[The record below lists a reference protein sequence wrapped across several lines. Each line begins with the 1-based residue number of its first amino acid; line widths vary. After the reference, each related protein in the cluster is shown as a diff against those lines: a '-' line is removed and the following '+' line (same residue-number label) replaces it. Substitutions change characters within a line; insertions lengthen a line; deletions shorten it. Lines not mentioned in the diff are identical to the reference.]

1 MTLDLLFMQKIL
13 PDMLT
18 AAWITVRISTLAVLF
33 GVLFGIVLGSLRVV
47 GPRWVQAAIQV
58 LVDFIRGVP
67 PLVPIAFIY
76 FALPR
81 FGITLSEFWTGVV
94 ALTLIAA
101 AYEVEIVRAALES
114 IDKGQREAAAS
125 IGMTEGMAL
134 RLILLPQAARRML
147 PALTNELVNVVKA
160 SSLLSVVAVQEITQV
175 GNALIFEY
183 FVFLEVII
191 EMVLLYLAIT
201 SVLQVLSRFL
211 EARVFVPYGMSN
223 MATVQDIR

>member
-1 MTLDLLFMQKIL
+1 MILDLPFMQKIL
-13 PDMLT
+13 PDMLK
-18 AAWITVRISTLAVLF
+18 AAWITVQISTLAVLF
-33 GVLFGIVLGSLRVV
+33 GVVAGIVLGSLRVI
-47 GPRWVQAAIQV
+47 GPRWVRWAIQG

-81 FGITLSEFWTGVV
+81 FGLTLSEFWTGVV

-114 IDKGQREAAAS
+114 IDKGQREAAAA
-125 IGMTEGMAL
+125 IGMTESMAL

-183 FVFLEVII
+183 FVFFEVVI
-191 EMVLLYLAIT
+191 EMVLLYLIIT
-201 SVLQVLSRFL
+201 SVLQVISRFL
-211 EARVFVPYGMSN
+211 ETRVFVPYGTGQVN
-223 MATVQDIR
+223 IVDIR